1 MSIETEPGGIGE
13 SDMKLSRRQFHHLVV
28 GTAAL
33 PIAAGRADAQTWPS
47 RPVRWIVGY
56 APCGGNDIVARLMGQ
71 WFADRL
77 GQPFVI
83 ENRPGAATN
92 IAAESVVNA
101 APDGYTLLLV
111 GQPNAINATAYPT
124 LPFNFIR
131 DIAPIAGLMT
141 VPNLMVVNPSFP
153 AATVAEFIAYAKA
166 NPGKVNMASAGTG
179 SAAHHAGELFMS
191 MTGISMVHVPYRGQA
206 LAIGDLLSGQVQ
218 VLFATSP
225 ASMEFVKTGK
235 LRALAVT
242 TAVRAEALPELPTV
256 ADFVPGYEASAWYG
270 IGAPQRTPAEIV
282 DRLNKEANA
291 GLADA
296 KLKLRLRDLGGT
308 LIPGTPADF
317 GKLIADET
325 EKWGK
330 VIRAANI
337 KF

>member
-1 MSIETEPGGIGE
+1 MT
-13 SDMKLSRRQFHHLVV
+13 LSRRRFHRLVAS
-28 GTAAL
+28 TAML
-33 PIAAGRADAQTWPS
+33 PVAAGQARAQVWPS

-56 APCGGNDIVARLMGQ
+56 APGGGNDIVARLMGQ
-71 WFADRL
+71 WFSDRL

-111 GQPNAINATAYPT
+111 GQPNAINATAYAT

-141 VPNLMVVNPSFP
+141 VPNVIVVNPSFP
-153 AATVAEFIAYAKA
+153 ATTVPEFIAYAKA
-166 NPGKVNMASAGTG
+166 NPGKVNMASAGNG
-179 SAAHHAGELFMS
+179 SAAHLAGELFMS

-206 LAIGDLLSGQVQ
+206 LAIADLLSGQVQ

-225 ASMEFVKTGK
+225 ASIEFVRTGK

-242 TAVRAEALPELPTV
+242 TAERAEALPNLPTV
-256 ADFVPGYEASAWYG
+256 GDFVPGYEASAWYG
-270 IGAPQRTPAEIV
+270 IGAPRKTPAEII

-291 GLADA
+291 GLADDKLKA
-296 KLKLRLRDLGGT
+296 KLADLGGN

-317 GKLIADET
+317 GRLIGDET

-330 VIRAANI
+330 VVRAANI
-337 KF
+337 RF